1 MDAEIFIYLITDSK
15 FLSDDGGGGAG
26 ENHIFIM
33 NAVDYLLGDRELIT
47 LRSREI
53 TSRPLK
59 ELEDAE
65 KSRWKWINIL
75 LPSILVVGF
84 GFIRMKRENSR
95 AKILEEMYD

>member
-1 MDAEIFIYLITDSK
+1 M
-15 FLSDDGGGGAG
+15 SDNGGGGAS

-33 NAVDYLLGDRELIT
+33 NAVDYLMGDRELIA

-53 TSRPLK
+53 TSRPLE

-65 KSRWKWINIL
+65 KSRWKWFNLL

-84 GFIRMKRENSR
+84 GFIRLKRENRR
-95 AKILEEMYD
+95 AKTLEEIYD